1 MSRTSMPA
9 VLAQLSPQTLP
20 TSPTQIESHAVW
32 QQYGSTVQMSASQV
46 PQLASSLVPSVHLS
60 WSQVGGGGG
69 GAARASLPQTLWT
82 SPTQIESHAVV
93 QQKGSAVQMSLWHS
107 PHDAASGPPWVQVS
121 WSQVA
126 GVKQAT

>member
-9 VLAQLSPQTLP
+9 VLAHDSPQTLP

-69 GAARASLPQTLWT
+69 GGAAQASLPQTLWT

-93 QQKGSAVQMSLWHS
+93 QQNGSTAQMSLSHW
-107 PHDAASGPPWVQVS
+107 PHEAPSGPPVLQVS
-121 WSQVA
+121 
-126 GVKQAT
+126 